1 MSFNSKMFYVWEI
14 RFNLGG
20 SSLKTKRPS
29 NLGAKRFGR
38 RNLAFL
44 LADIVIVNL
53 VYFVTT
59 ITYWIFRTDAALIR
73 QLALRI
79 PYVTLAYILCYAIFR
94 VYQTAWRYAGLADML
109 KYFVSAGVGT
119 CGVWV
124 CDYILM
130 KINRHLIANGTAS
143 TLYFNVLPRAVYLD
157 SLLII
162 ILCCLTMRL
171 ASRSYL
177 MFKHER
183 NRKMHLAEMKQILI
197 IGAGEAGTSL
207 IRDFE
212 NNSYK
217 FGNPAALID
226 DDKSKIGLLVN
237 GVPVVGNCDD
247 IEKVCADYSIDEI
260 IFCIPSIT
268 DDRKREILNCA
279 IKTGIPVKIAP
290 DIADLENSKISYKE
304 MRSVDIL
311 DLLSRPEIKL
321 NPDVCKYVTGKTVL
335 VTGGGGSIGSE
346 LCRQI
351 ARYNPEK
358 IVIFDIYENNAY
370 ALKNSLDRHYFGNPK
385 IEIRIGSVREYARLK
400 EIFEEF
406 HPSSVFHAAA
416 HKHVPLMEESPYE
429 AIKNNVLGTYN
440 TAKCANEYGV
450 DNFVL
455 LSTDKAVNPTNVM
468 GATKRCCEL
477 IIQHFSKISTHTKFA
492 AVRFGNVLGSNGSVI
507 PLFKEQLKN
516 GGPLTVT
523 HPDITRYFMTIPEAA
538 QLVVQAGGLA
548 KGGEIFVLD
557 MGEPVKIVSL
567 AEKLIKLSGFEP
579 YVDIDIQFTGLRP
592 GEKLYE
598 ELILP
603 SEKDGMRKTENNK
616 IFITAPTDFDDDA
629 LIEHINSIPT
639 MDPSKA
645 RDFLKELVPNF
656 KED

>member
-321 NPDVCKYVTGKTVL
+321 NPYVCKYVTGKTVL